1 MKYSFFD
8 FLEKCI
14 TPYHTVDLISKILLE
29 NGFTE
34 LSEKECDA
42 FSDGGKHFIV
52 RGGTS
57 IIAFS
62 GSVSKGGFAVA
73 ASHSDTPVFKV
84 KGINQSG
91 GYNRLSVEPYGGM
104 INYSWLDRPL
114 SIAGRA
120 VLKEGEGLCT
130 RTFDLSRDIAV
141 IPSVAIHLARGINE
155 CAKFNHAVDMLPL
168 IGVGDGIELK
178 QIIADSLS
186 VSPEK
191 IADADVYLYNREQ
204 PKHIGVDGS
213 LVISPRLDNI
223 VSVYSSLSAF
233 IGAKRAGASVL
244 AVFDNEEVGSATRQ
258 GAASDFLY
266 TVLRLIAGDKKKY
279 KRAICDGFAV
289 SCDNAHARHPNHP
302 ELSDPTD
309 APILG
314 GGVAV
319 KYNANQ
325 KYTTTAL
332 SASVFSM
339 LAERVGERVQRYS
352 NRADMPGGSTLGSIA
367 STKVPLLTVDVGVPQ
382 LAMHSSSEV
391 CCEKDVLSLEKIL
404 SELYSVNLSIDSKK
418 ISLE

>member
-1 MKYSFFD
+1 V
-8 FLEKCI
+8 I
-14 TPYHTVDLISKILLE
+14 T
-29 NGFTE
+29 
-34 LSEKECDA
+34 
-42 FSDGGKHFIV
+42 
-52 RGGTS
+52 
-57 IIAFS
+57 
-62 GSVSKGGFAVA
+62 
-73 ASHSDTPVFKV
+73 
-84 KGINQSG
+84 
-91 GYNRLSVEPYGGM
+91 
-104 INYSWLDRPL
+104 
-114 SIAGRA
+114 
-120 VLKEGEGLCT
+120 
-130 RTFDLSRDIAV
+130 
-141 IPSVAIHLARGINE
+141 
-155 CAKFNHAVDMLPL
+155 
-168 IGVGDGIELK
+168 
-178 QIIADSLS
+178 
-186 VSPEK
+186 
-191 IADADVYLYNREQ
+191 
-204 PKHIGVDGS
+204 
-213 LVISPRLDNI
+213 PRLDNI

-233 IGAKRAGASVL
+233 VGAKRAGASVL

-319 KYNANQ
+319 KYNTNQ

-339 LAERVGERVQRYS
+339 LAERAGERVQRYS

-367 STKVPLLTVDVGVPQ
+367 NTKVPLLTVDVGVPQ

-418 ISLE
+418 ISVE